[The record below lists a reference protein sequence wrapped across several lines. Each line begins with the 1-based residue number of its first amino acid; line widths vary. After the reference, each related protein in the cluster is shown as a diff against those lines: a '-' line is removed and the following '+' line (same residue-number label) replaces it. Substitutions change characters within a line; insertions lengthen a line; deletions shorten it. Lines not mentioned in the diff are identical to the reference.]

1 MSFSF
6 PWNPFWWWR
15 GRRQARSA
23 GSYCASRGKTLYDWG
38 ADGCASSDMWQ
49 HCHGGIINHRSRL
62 PPCFRYLQAVHLWW
76 ALYPIAAECGTI
88 CPTVGIFEQCTIAAE
103 LEIVT
108 RFDGCLVF
116 EHFTS
121 ARSNVTPDSYCAS
134 ETYDVAG
141 WSVRIVGWSMSALAD
156 CLEVKTSG
164 CWYLCGIVCIYYCM
178 CM

>member
-1 MSFSF
+1 VRIVGYVAALPWWDHQSSQPTSSLLSISPSSAPMMSVV
-6 PWNPFWWWR
+6 P
-15 GRRQARSA
+15 
-23 GSYCASRGKTLYDWG
+23 
-38 ADGCASSDMWQ
+38 
-49 HCHGGIINHRSRL
+49 H
-62 PPCFRYLQAVHLWW
+62 
-76 ALYPIAAECGTI
+76 TI

-141 WSVRIVGWSMSALAD
+141 WSVRIVG
-156 CLEVKTSG
+156 
-164 CWYLCGIVCIYYCM
+164 
-178 CM
+178 